1 MIILLLKET
10 GSVELEVSPVLSDP
24 IFIICK
30 MINKQIRQTF
40 VYFLKK
46 WF

>member
-10 GSVELEVSPVLSDP
+10 GSVELAAVLSDP
-24 IFIICK
+24 ILIICK
-30 MINKQIRQTF
+30 MINKQIRQTL

>member
-10 GSVELEVSPVLSDP
+10 GSLELAVSTVLSNP
-24 IFIICK
+24 IFIIRK
-30 MINKQIRQTF
+30 MINKLIRQTF
-40 VYFLKK
+40 VYFLNK

>member
-10 GSVELEVSPVLSDP
+10 GSLELAVSPVLSNP
-24 IFIICK
+24 IFIIRK
-30 MINKQIRQTF
+30 MINKLIRQTF
-40 VYFLKK
+40 VYFLNK

>member
-10 GSVELEVSPVLSDP
+10 RSVELAVSPVLSDP
-24 IFIICK
+24 IFTICK